1 MAYKAM
7 QAMQEK
13 NYKMYHE
20 QYGEEI
26 GPKQPTYEK
35 KPDGDMDLKDAAVRF
50 IHERCDGL
58 RYKNGGSVEDGDGTS
73 AGRPIPYDMQMDL
86 DRLCLEKAVERFI
99 ESGTANDAFDVYFC
113 YLEMFVGE
121 YGQSRHM
128 IEMLSEFEMN
138 GSSLLMKH
146 RDHYSH
152 SVYVFALGL
161 AIYETNEVFRDA
173 YKKFYGI
180 EQESDEKATHHFLQF
195 WGLTSLFHDI
205 GYPFELPFEQ
215 ACSYFEE
222 QGQSRDGIPFMAY
235 QNLGDFITLSKE
247 QNEHFKAILGMNE
260 KDRLKDSND
269 LFAFALAQKLG
280 KPYHFTRESMKVIL
294 DTKPANPNRFGY
306 FMDHAFFSA
315 TVLLKELLGE
325 LPLEQVTADHVDAL
339 TAILLHNSLY
349 KFSVAFYKN
358 TSINRQ
364 IRPEDHPL
372 AYMLMLCD
380 ELQCW
385 DRTAYGRNSRTE
397 LHPMGC
403 EFRFADNGIQAKYL
417 YDESQKGKI
426 DKFLEDME
434 QYKAG
439 LKSKEPKLKAYSG
452 MIGENDFEK
461 DIKRIADLEH
471 GISLTV
477 TTGLCHFDRKN
488 KKTYL
493 SDTNFIHLY
502 NFAVAMNAQYDK
514 ETDPEK
520 MTDNFAKLSLEYK
533 LSNIAQ
539 VKEFAA
545 HLNEIGCFY
554 TDRPVDFDL
563 VEDFTSEDLIKL
575 GKREHERWEKE
586 KRSMFW
592 MAPGQMTELCKS
604 DKTVREQTRM
614 HYDLDMKFEELSLE
628 EQLKDMDPLNTMV
641 QKLKE
646 FDGVRIYSLE

>member
-1 MAYKAM
+1 MAYEAL
-7 QAMQEK
+7 QAMQQK
-13 NYKMYHE
+13 NYKAYHE
-20 QYGEEI
+20 QYGENI

-35 KPDGDMDLKDAAVRF
+35 KADEDMDLKDAVIRF
-50 IHERCDGL
+50 LHDRCEGL
-58 RYKNGGSVEDGDGTS
+58 RYRNGGSVEDGEGTS
-73 AGRPIPYDMQMDL
+73 AGKPIPYDMQMDL
-86 DRLCLEKAVERFI
+86 DRLCLEKALERFI

-161 AIYETNEVFRDA
+161 AIYETNEAYRKA
-173 YKKFYGI
+173 YKEFYML
-180 EQESDEKATHHFLQF
+180 EQTDEKKAAHHFLQF
-195 WGLTSLFHDI
+195 WGLSSLFHDI

-215 ACSYFEE
+215 ACSYFEG
-222 QGQSRDGIPFMAY
+222 QGKSREGISFMAY
-235 QNLGDFITLSKE
+235 QDLERFLALSAE
-247 QNEHFKAILGMNE
+247 QNEHFKAIFGMKKE
-260 KDRLKDSND
+260 EQLKDSND
-269 LFAFALAQKLG
+269 LFALALEKKMG
-280 KPYHFTRESMKVIL
+280 KAYHFTRESMKVIL
-294 DTKPANPNRFGY
+294 DTKPTNPNRFGY
-306 FMDHAFFSA
+306 YMDHAFFSA
-315 TVLLKELLGE
+315 TVLLKELLKV
-325 LPLEQVTADHVDAL
+325 LPLEKITLEYMDSL

-349 KFSVAFYKN
+349 KFSVSFYKN
-358 TSINRQ
+358 SDLNRR
-364 IRPEDHPL
+364 ICPEDHPL

-403 EFRFADNGIQAKYL
+403 EFRFVDNGIQAKYL
-417 YDESQKGKI
+417 YDESQKSKI
-426 DKFLEDME
+426 DAYLEAME
-434 QYKAG
+434 QYKARK
-439 LKSKEPKLKAYSG
+439 LLNEPKLKAYASMVG
-452 MIGENDFEK
+452 KNDFEQ
-461 DIKRIADLEH
+461 DIKRIVDLEH
-471 GISLTV
+471 GIRLTV
-477 TTGLCHFDRKN
+477 TTDLRAMDRRH

-514 ETDPEK
+514 ETDPDK
-520 MTDNFAKLSLEYK
+520 MTENFAKLSLEYK

-539 VKEFAA
+539 AKEFAA
-545 HLNEIGCFY
+545 HLNDIGYFY

-563 VEDFTSEDLIKL
+563 VENFTGADLIKL
-575 GKREHERWEKE
+575 GSREHERWENE
-586 KRSMFW
+586 KRGMFW
-592 MAPGQMTELCKS
+592 MAPGELTELCKA

-614 HYDLDMKFEELSLE
+614 HYDLDVKFEDLSEE
-628 EQLKDMDPLNTMV
+628 EQLKDMNPLNTMM

-646 FDGVRIYSLE
+646 FDGVRVYSLD

>member
-1 MAYKAM
+1 MAYKAL

-13 NYKMYHE
+13 NYKFYHE
-20 QYGEEI
+20 QYGEDI

-35 KPDGDMDLKDAAVRF
+35 KADADMDLKDAVIRF
-50 IHERCDGL
+50 VHERCEGL
-58 RYKNGGSVEDGDGTS
+58 RYKNGGSVEDEKGTS
-73 AGRPIPYDMQMDL
+73 AGKPIPYDMQMDL
-86 DRLCLEKAVERFI
+86 DRLCLEKALECFI

-121 YGQSRHM
+121 YGRSRHM

-161 AIYETNEVFRDA
+161 AIYETNEVYRKA
-173 YKKFYGI
+173 YKEFYGL
-180 EQESDEKATHHFLQF
+180 EQAGEEKAAHHFLQF
-195 WGLTSLFHDI
+195 WGLASLFHDI

-215 ACSYFEE
+215 ACSYFEGR
-222 QGQSRDGIPFMAY
+222 GQSREGIPFMAY
-235 QNLGDFITLSKE
+235 QELGGFLTLSKE
-247 QNEHFKAILGMNE
+247 QNEHFKAIFGM
-260 KDRLKDSND
+260 KATDQLKDSND
-269 LFAFALAQKLG
+269 LFALAMANKLG
-280 KPYHFTRESMKVIL
+280 EAYHFTRESMKVIL

-306 FMDHAFFSA
+306 YMDHAFFSA
-315 TVLLKELLGE
+315 TVLLKELFEE
-325 LPLEQVTADHVDAL
+325 LPLEQIVMEHVDAL

-358 TSINRQ
+358 KNMNRQ
-364 IRPEDHPL
+364 IRPKDHPL

-403 EFRFADNGIQAKYL
+403 EFRFMDNGIQAKYL
-417 YDESQKGKI
+417 YDESQKSKI
-426 DKFLEDME
+426 DAYLEALE

-439 LKSKEPKLKAYSG
+439 TSSKEPKLKAYAS
-452 MIGENDFEK
+452 MIEENDFER
-461 DIKRIADLEH
+461 DIKRIVDLSH

-477 TTGLCHFDRKN
+477 TTELRPLDRRH

-520 MTDNFAKLSLEYK
+520 MVESFAKLSLEYK

-539 VKEFAA
+539 AKEFAA
-545 HLNEIGCFY
+545 HLNDIGCFY

-563 VEDFTSEDLIKL
+563 VENFTGADLIKL
-575 GKREHERWEKE
+575 GSREHERWENE
-586 KRSMFW
+586 KRDMFW
-592 MAPGQMTELCKS
+592 MASGKMTELCKS

-614 HYDLDMKFEELSLE
+614 HYDLDMKFENLSEE
-628 EQLKDMDPLNTMV
+628 EQMKDMNPLNTMI

-646 FDGVRIYSLE
+646 FDGVRVYSLG